1 MLHWR
6 AMAFAVSM
14 LSPVTMRTKMPA
26 FWQSAT
32 APGTS
37 GRTGSWKPSRPIIVS
52 LSSTAGQSP
61 TPFCSSV
68 AYCTMA
74 SQSCAAS
81 KSR

>member
-1 MLHWR
+1 
-6 AMAFAVSM
+6 MAFAVSIE
-14 LSPVTMRTKMPA
+14 SPVTMRTKMPA
-26 FWQSAT
+26 FWHANT
-32 APGTS
+32 ASGTS
-37 GRTGSWKPSRPIIVS
+37 GRTGSWKPRNASSVS

-68 AYCTMA
+68 AYCTIA